1 MGAFSL
7 WHWLIV
13 LVFLG
18 VPVLAVA
25 AVLLFLQQRE
35 RAKKNK

>member
-7 WHWLIV
+7 WHWLIA

-18 VPVLAVA
+18 VPVLAVS